1 MQGPLSRYRVI
12 EIAGIGPG
20 PFSAMMLADMGAEV
34 IRVDR
39 AQSVAGR
46 DPAQP
51 SRDVLNRGRRS
62 VGVDLKHP
70 DGVETVLKLV
80 EQADALV
87 EGFRPGV
94 AERLG
99 IGPDVC
105 LARNARLVYGR
116 MTGWGQDGPYAAMSG
131 HDINYIALSGSLSTF
146 GRKGDAPVPPLN
158 LVGDFG
164 GGGMLMAY
172 GIVCGLLEAQRSGEG
187 QVVDAAMVDGSA
199 LLATFIYGMR
209 ALGAWQDE
217 RGTNILD
224 TGAWFYEVYETADGE
239 YVSFGS
245 LEPQFF
251 AELIRL
257 TGLADEGLP
266 EQMDRTTWPAMKD
279 RLAAVIKTKTRD
291 EWCQL
296 MEGTDVC
303 FAPVLGMA
311 EAPSHPHNRHR
322 GTFVDVAGVAQ
333 PAPAPRFSRTPG
345 AIAMPPPHAGQ
356 HTIEVL
362 GDWGFGEAD
371 VAKLLETGAI
381 K

>member
-1 MQGPLSRYRVI
+1 MPGPLSGYRII

-34 IRVDR
+34 VRIDR

-70 DGVETVLKLV
+70 DGVETVLKMV
-80 EQADALV
+80 EQADAII

-99 IGPDVC
+99 IGPEVC
-105 LARNARLVYGR
+105 LDRNPRLVYGR
-116 MTGWGQDGPYAAMSG
+116 MTGWGQDGPYAGMSG
-131 HDINYIALSGSLSTF
+131 HDINYIALSGSLSAF
-146 GRKGDAPVPPLN
+146 GRKGDPPVPPLN

-187 QVVDAAMVDGSA
+187 QVIDAAMVDGSA

-257 TGLADEGLP
+257 TGLADEGVP
-266 EQMDRTTWPAMKD
+266 QQMDRTTWPAMKD
-279 RLAAVIKTKTRD
+279 RLAAVIKTRTRD
-291 EWCQL
+291 EWCQR

-345 AIAMPPPHAGQ
+345 GIAMPPPHAGQ
-356 HTIEVL
+356 HTREVL
-362 GDWGFGEAD
+362 TDWGFGEAD

>member
-1 MQGPLSRYRVI
+1 
-12 EIAGIGPG
+12 
-20 PFSAMMLADMGAEV
+20 
-34 IRVDR
+34 
-39 AQSVAGR
+39 
-46 DPAQP
+46 
-51 SRDVLNRGRRS
+51 
-62 VGVDLKHP
+62 
-70 DGVETVLKLV
+70 
-80 EQADALV
+80 
-87 EGFRPGV
+87 
-94 AERLG
+94 
-99 IGPDVC
+99 
-105 LARNARLVYGR
+105 
-116 MTGWGQDGPYAAMSG
+116 MSG
-131 HDINYIALSGSLSTF
+131 HDINYIALSGSLSAF
-146 GRKGDAPVPPLN
+146 GRKGDPPVPPLN

-187 QVVDAAMVDGSA
+187 QVIDAAMVDGSA

-257 TGLADEGLP
+257 TGLADEGVP
-266 EQMDRTTWPAMKD
+266 QQMDRTTWPAMKD
-279 RLAAVIKTKTRD
+279 RLAAVIKTRTRD
-291 EWCQL
+291 EWCQR

-345 AIAMPPPHAGQ
+345 GIAMPPPHAGQ
-356 HTIEVL
+356 HTREVL
-362 GDWGFGEAD
+362 TDWGFGEAD